1 MAKHLFFS
9 FLATTIAAT
18 NLTVAQTV
26 IEKPFAAEL
35 SHPELSV
42 ESIILYKDSTVC
54 HFTVENKADNGGWF
68 CADRNIYIENPQ
80 TRQRYYRTSSRG
92 IPTCPAVHK
101 FSTKGENLSFTLV
114 FPTIPPGLNA
124 VNLIEECDKACFYFK
139 GLILNNKLNSDIRTF
154 NQGMEFYAKR
164 DVNQA
169 IECFARVV
177 EEIPTNP
184 IHVYGYAY
192 YHLVMIYYAKGDK
205 LTAGFWLSQLNA
217 SALPNKD
224 YFIKMIKRDTGME

>member
-1 MAKHLFFS
+1 MIKQLFF
-9 FLATTIAAT
+9 
-18 NLTVAQTV
+18 LTVLLAVTHITISQTV
-26 IEKPFAAEL
+26 IDRPFAAEL

-68 CADRNIYIENPQ
+68 CADRNIYIETPQ

-92 IPTCPAVHK
+92 IPTCPAVHN
-101 FSTKGENLSFTLV
+101 FSRKGETLSFTLV
-114 FPTIPPGLNA
+114 FPPIPAGLNA
-124 VNLIEECDKACFYFK
+124 INLIEECDKACFHFK

-154 NQGMEFYAKR
+154 NQGMDFYAKS

-169 IECFARVV
+169 IECFTRVV
-177 EEIPTNP
+177 EEIPANP
-184 IHVYGYAY
+184 THVYGYAY
-192 YHLVMIYYAKGDK
+192 YHLVMIHHSKGDK
-205 LTAGFWLSQLNA
+205 LTAGFWLSQLKA

-224 YFIKMIKRDTGME
+224 YFIRMIKRDTGME